1 MWKTVSFNLP
11 GTAAA
16 IKQGAAPVLNS
27 VHGEVGAAQSRL
39 NGVAGFIPVT
49 PSPISG
55 VAGNASDLISRLN
68 SLLAISADFL
78 CVHPYVHPVG
88 DKRGDYTYLSPSSCR
103 DAVLAKLAD
112 PYENLPAG
120 ECGAVFLQLTGY
132 DHADMAKKLDTFNSV
147 FPVVPL
153 QLVQRRAAD
162 LAVLETEKYIFG
174 TGFVSPKFQ
183 KLDERQHK
191 KNRDMDAAMASMLAI
206 SHGYDTQNQRPETRL
221 QEVMEKKRNQA
232 AEAAASWAE
241 LAGTFAGGS
250 GQAAYLTGSVGQIR
264 NDFSKLAI
272 TDGAHVLSVICCW
285 IGPPEKMAI
294 FKEVLG
300 L

>member
-1 MWKTVSFNLP
+1 MWQTVNFQLP
-11 GTAAA
+11 ETAAA
-16 IKQGAAPVLNS
+16 IKQESDPVLNS
-27 VHGEVGAAQSRL
+27 VPGEVGAAESRL

-49 PSPISG
+49 PSPVSG

-68 SLLAISADFL
+68 SLLAISADFV
-78 CVHPYVHPVG
+78 CIHPYVHPVG
-88 DKRGDYTYLSPSSCR
+88 DKRGDYTYLSPSACR
-103 DAVLAKLAD
+103 DAMLAKLAD
-112 PYENLPAG
+112 PYENLPEGNCAS
-120 ECGAVFLQLTGY
+120 VFLQITGY
-132 DHADMAKKLDTFNSV
+132 DHADMAKKLDTFNTV

-174 TGFVSPKFQ
+174 NGFISPKFQ

-191 KNRDMDAAMASMLAI
+191 KNREMDAAMAFALAFC
-206 SHGYDTQNQRPETRL
+206 HGYDTQNKRPETRL
-221 QEVMEKKRNQA
+221 QGVMAKKKNQA

-241 LAGTFAGGS
+241 LAGTFTGGS
-250 GQAAYLTGSVGQIR
+250 GQAAYLAGTVGQIR

-272 TDGAHVLSVICCW
+272 TDGAHVLTVICCW
-285 IGPPEKMAI
+285 IGQAEKMAI

>member
-1 MWKTVSFNLP
+1 MP
-11 GTAAA
+11 
-16 IKQGAAPVLNS
+16 
-27 VHGEVGAAQSRL
+27 GEVSAAQNRL

-49 PSPISG
+49 PSPVSG

-68 SLLAISADFL
+68 SLLAISADFI
-78 CVHPYVHPVG
+78 CIHPYVHPVG
-88 DKRGDYTYLSPSSCR
+88 DKRGDYAYLSPSSCR
-103 DAVLAKLAD
+103 DAMLTKLAD
-112 PYENLPAG
+112 PYEKLPEG
-120 ECGAVFLQLTGY
+120 QCGVVFLQLTGY
-132 DHADMAKKLDTFNSV
+132 DHADMAKKLAAFNTV
-147 FPVVPL
+147 FPVVSL

-162 LAVLETEKYIFG
+162 LAVLETEKYVFG
-174 TGFVSPKFQ
+174 NGFISPKFQ

-206 SHGYDTQNQRPETRL
+206 SHGYDTQNKRPETRL
-221 QEVMEKKRNQA
+221 QEVMEKKKNQV
-232 AEAAASWAE
+232 AEAAASWTE

-250 GQAAYLTGSVGQIR
+250 GQAAYLAGTVGQIR

-285 IGPPEKMAI
+285 IGQPEELAI

-300 L
+300 I

>member
-1 MWKTVSFNLP
+1 MWKPVNYTLP
-11 GTAAA
+11 ESAAG
-16 IKQGAAPVLNS
+16 IKQGADPVLNS
-27 VHGEVGAAQSRL
+27 VPGEVGAAQSRL

-49 PSPISG
+49 PSPVSG
-55 VAGNASDLISRLN
+55 PAGNAENLISRLN

-88 DKRGDYTYLSPSSCR
+88 DKRGDYAYLSPSSCR

-112 PYENLPAG
+112 PYENLPEGDCA
-120 ECGAVFLQLTGY
+120 AVFLQITGY
-132 DHADMAKKLDTFNSV
+132 DHADMAKKLAAFNTV

-162 LAVLETEKYIFG
+162 LAVLETEKFIFG

-191 KNRDMDAAMASMLAI
+191 KNRDMDTAMASMLAYC
-206 SHGYDTQNQRPETRL
+206 HGYDTQNKRPETRL
-221 QEVMEKKRNQA
+221 QEVMAKKQNKA

-241 LAGTFAGGS
+241 LAATFAGGS

-285 IGPPEKMAI
+285 IGQPEKMAI